1 MKNMKIHID
10 IFSKNIYYVSMKNT
24 NGVISM
30 FGLFKKSN
38 VKGVNGK
45 EAKELIA
52 NEKKLVIIDIRTA
65 NEVAGGKLPKAK
77 HIDFYGSSFQK
88 EIDKLDREGVYLV
101 YCAAGGRSK
110 SAVGLMERMDFKNIY
125 ELKGGYGSY

>member
-1 MKNMKIHID
+1 
-10 IFSKNIYYVSMKNT
+10 
-24 NGVISM
+24 M
-30 FGLFKKSN
+30 FGLFGKSS

-52 NEKKLVIIDIRTA
+52 NEKKLVIIDIRTS

-77 HIDFYGSSFQK
+77 HIDFYNPSFQK

-110 SAVGLMERMDFKNIY
+110 SAVGIMEKMNFKNIY
-125 ELKGGYGSY
+125 ELKGGYGAY

>member
-1 MKNMKIHID
+1 
-10 IFSKNIYYVSMKNT
+10 
-24 NGVISM
+24 M
-30 FGLFKKSN
+30 FGLFGKSI

-45 EAKELIA
+45 EAKELIN
-52 NEKKLVIIDIRTA
+52 NEKKLIILDVRTA
-65 NEVAGGKLPKAK
+65 NEVAGGKIPKSK
-77 HIDFYGSSFQK
+77 NIDIYSANFQK

-110 SAVGLMERMDFKNIY
+110 SAVGLMEKMNFKNIY